1 MSIPLNEKKRSEAPL
16 IAFTL
21 CTPAAAGIAVLASV
35 LGFWS
40 PEGAV
45 LLMSAASLAFATVG
59 MLASV
64 FHLAKPLRAP
74 FSLRHLTSSWLS
86 REIVAV
92 AVFWAF
98 AAAWLLGCM
107 FANAAVFVA
116 GELLAATSG
125 VVLLFVITRA
135 YKVSTRPAWMGA
147 EGLMELV
154 AAACGAG
161 SSTVLCCIFCA
172 FAFEG
177 EGGVPAVV
185 LAARLAALCVA
196 QAAAFA
202 LDVASHRR
210 RRMRLRVMAEES
222 DERIPLTLANY
233 GKAAAGAAQGLDRRR
248 RGRGGCVRLLRRSG
262 HPSAGVAGRCGRF
275 GCFRCR
281 MCAYGRRC
289 DMPRVGRAAVRR
301 AWHAALAVLRD
312 SRARPLRRPP
322 QEVIPRNQPLFHL
335 DKPFTP

>member
-40 PEGAV
+40 PEGAA
-45 LLMSAASLAFATVG
+45 LLMSAASLALATVG
-59 MLASV
+59 MLASA

-233 GKAAAGAAQGLDRRR
+233 GRLRPVLHRAWTVEGVAVAAACVFCAVAAIHLLALPEGAAASDAFA
-248 RGRGGCVRLLRRSG
+248 
-262 HPSAGVAGRCGRF
+262 AGWAP
-275 GCFRCR
+275 
-281 MCAYGRRC
+281 M
-289 DMPRVGRAAVRR
+289 AAV
-301 AWHAALAVLRD
+301 ATCLVLAVLQFAAHGMQRWLFYEIPVPV
-312 SRARPLRRPP
+312 RYVGRLR
-322 QEVIPRNQPLFHL
+322 
-335 DKPFTP
+335 K

>member
-1 MSIPLNEKKRSEAPL
+1 MSVPLNEKKRSEAPL

-45 LLMSAASLAFATVG
+45 LLMSAASLSLATVG
-59 MLASV
+59 MMASV

-74 FSLRHLTSSWLS
+74 FSLRHLASSWLS

-107 FANAAVFVA
+107 FANAAVFMA
-116 GELLAATSG
+116 GELLAAASG

-147 EGLMELV
+147 EGLMELA
-154 AAACGAG
+154 AAACGSG
-161 SSTVLCCIFCA
+161 SATVLCCIFCA

-202 LDVASHRR
+202 LDVALHRR
-210 RRMRLRVMAEES
+210 RRMRLQAMAEES

-233 GKAAAGAAQGLDRRR
+233 GKLRPVLHRVWTVEGAAVAATCVFCAVAAIHLLALPEGAAASDAFA
-248 RGRGGCVRLLRRSG
+248 
-262 HPSAGVAGRCGRF
+262 P
-275 GCFRCR
+275 
-281 MCAYGRRC
+281 
-289 DMPRVGRAAVRR
+289 GRAPMAAV
-301 AWHAALAVLRD
+301 ATCLALAVLQFVAHGMQRWLFYEIPVPV
-312 SRARPLRRPP
+312 RYVARLR
-322 QEVIPRNQPLFHL
+322 
-335 DKPFTP
+335 K

>member
-21 CTPAAAGIAVLASV
+21 CTPAAVGVAVLASM

-40 PEGAV
+40 PGGCT
-45 LLMSAASLAFATVG
+45 LLMSAASLALATVG

-64 FHLAKPLRAP
+64 FHLAKPMRAP
-74 FSLRHLTSSWLS
+74 FSLRHLKSSWLS

-98 AAAWLLGCM
+98 AAAWLLGCA
-107 FANAAVFVA
+107 FANAAVFLA
-116 GELLAATSG
+116 GELLAAASG

-135 YKVSTRPAWMGA
+135 YKVSTRPAWVGA

-161 SSTVLCCIFCA
+161 SATVLCCIFCGEA
-172 FAFEG
+172 FG
-177 EGGVPAVV
+177 WVGGIPAAV
-185 LAARLAALCVA
+185 LAARLAVLCVA

-210 RRMRLRVMAEES
+210 RRMRLQAMAEES

-233 GKAAAGAAQGLDRRR
+233 GRLQPVLHKAWTVEGAAVAATCVFCAVAAIHLLALPEGAAASGAFA
-248 RGRGGCVRLLRRSG
+248 SG
-262 HPSAGVAGRCGRF
+262 WGPMATVAVCL
-275 GCFRCR
+275 
-281 MCAYGRRC
+281 
-289 DMPRVGRAAVRR
+289 V
-301 AWHAALAVLRD
+301 LAVLQFVAHGMQRWLFYEIPVPV
-312 SRARPLRRPP
+312 RYVARLR
-322 QEVIPRNQPLFHL
+322 
-335 DKPFTP
+335 K

>member
-40 PEGAV
+40 PEGAA
-45 LLMSAASLAFATVG
+45 LLMSAASLALATVG

-116 GELLAATSG
+116 GEQLAATSG

-210 RRMRLRVMAEES
+210 RRMRLRAMAEES

-233 GKAAAGAAQGLDRRR
+233 GRLRPVLHRAWTVEGVAVAATCVFCAVAAIHLLALPEGAAASDAFAAGWA
-248 RGRGGCVRLLRRSG
+248 
-262 HPSAGVAGRCGRF
+262 P
-275 GCFRCR
+275 
-281 MCAYGRRC
+281 M
-289 DMPRVGRAAVRR
+289 AAV
-301 AWHAALAVLRD
+301 ATCLVLAVLQFAAHGMQRWLFYEIPVPV
-312 SRARPLRRPP
+312 RYVGRLR
-322 QEVIPRNQPLFHL
+322 
-335 DKPFTP
+335 K

>member
-233 GKAAAGAAQGLDRRR
+233 GRLRPVLHRAWTVEGVAVAAACVFCAVAAIHLLALPEGAAASDAFA
-248 RGRGGCVRLLRRSG
+248 
-262 HPSAGVAGRCGRF
+262 AGWAP
-275 GCFRCR
+275 
-281 MCAYGRRC
+281 M
-289 DMPRVGRAAVRR
+289 AAV
-301 AWHAALAVLRD
+301 ATCLVLAVLQFAAHGMQRWLFYEIPVPV
-312 SRARPLRRPP
+312 RYVTRLR
-322 QEVIPRNQPLFHL
+322 
-335 DKPFTP
+335 K

>member
-21 CTPAAAGIAVLASV
+21 CTPAAVGIAVLACA

-40 PEGAV
+40 PDGTA
-45 LLMSAASLAFATVG
+45 LLMSAASLSLATVG
-59 MLASV
+59 MLAAV

-74 FSLRHLTSSWLS
+74 FSLRHLSSSWLS

-98 AAAWLLGCM
+98 STAWLLGCM
-107 FANAAVFVA
+107 FANAAVFIA
-116 GELLAATSG
+116 GELLAAVSG

-135 YKVSTRPAWMGA
+135 YKVSTRPAWMGT

-161 SSTVLCCIFCA
+161 SATALCCIFCA
-172 FAFEG
+172 FAFGG
-177 EGGVPAVV
+177 EGDVPAVV

-210 RRMRLRVMAEES
+210 RRLRLLAASQES

-233 GKAAAGAAQGLDRRR
+233 GRLLPVLHRAWTVEGVAVAATCIFCAVAAIHLLALPEGAAASDAFAPGWA
-248 RGRGGCVRLLRRSG
+248 
-262 HPSAGVAGRCGRF
+262 P
-275 GCFRCR
+275 
-281 MCAYGRRC
+281 M
-289 DMPRVGRAAVRR
+289 AAV
-301 AWHAALAVLRD
+301 ATCLVLAVLQFVAHGMQRWLFYEVPVPV
-312 SRARPLRRPP
+312 RYVARLR
-322 QEVIPRNQPLFHL
+322 
-335 DKPFTP
+335 K